1 MAKTV
6 QQLLDM
12 MEELD
17 TYSFATVDAQG
28 FPRVRIISAL
38 HFEPDAIYFYTARGK
53 NFARELDES
62 DGRLEILAYSE
73 ERNDTIRLS
82 CIAERVPEDQQR
94 HWIDVQFTE
103 QSYLYNVYPGE
114 TNEIGVMYVVRN
126 GEFEWFN
133 LASKPITRECVP
145 FGAGIVHEKGFRVDG
160 DACISCG
167 TCEDV
172 CPQHVVHM
180 GAEGTYVIDEEHCL
194 HCGNCFEHCPVEA
207 IGRLG

>member
-1 MAKTV
+1 MSKTV
-6 QQLLDM
+6 AELLHM

-28 FPRVRIISAL
+28 HPRVRIISAL

-53 NFARELDES
+53 NFARELQES
-62 DGRLEILAYSE
+62 GGKLEILAYSE

-82 CIAERVPEDQQR
+82 CTAEVVPADEQR
-94 HWIDVQFTE
+94 HWIDVQFSE
-103 QSYLYNVYPGE
+103 QSYLYNVYLGE
-114 TNEIGVMYVVRN
+114 TNEIGIMFVVRN

-133 LASKPITRECVP
+133 LASKPITRECLP
-145 FGAGIVHEKGFRVDG
+145 FGQGIVHEKGFRIDESV
-160 DACISCG
+160 CISCG

-180 GAEGTYVIDEEHCL
+180 GENGTYVIDEAHCL
-194 HCGNCFEHCPVEA
+194 HCGNCFEHYPVEV
-207 IGRLG
+207 IERLG